1 MAAYISYIMLYPNV
15 FSWYVS
21 HPIFVSSTPFK
32 KPFHDTLGV
41 LNGWLASNSALESFP
56 IIQSPLVFYDEI
68 VDVYVD
74 TICNVFFYVFFLY
87 CIIMTWSWENFFLTI
102 YYRPLGTCIYIFPLI
117 SPDTDGQWEPWLL
130 YFRRRSWMSIVTN
143 GLAWCRRWSCIDPRP
158 RWQWWPVV
166 TSGLTSYDRSDRF
179 NVYSLF
185 YHASLWFTH
194 ELDA

>member
-41 LNGWLASNSALESFP
+41 LNGWLASNGALESFP

-74 TICNVFFYVFFLY
+74 TICNVFFYVFFWY
-87 CIIMTWSWENFFLTI
+87 CIIMTWSWENFFFDNLLPTFRDLHLYI
-102 YYRPLGTCIYIFPLI
+102 SIDFPGHRWPVGAMTPIFPQEI
-117 SPDTDGQWEPWLL
+117 MDVDRYKRPGVMSPVKLH
-130 YFRRRSWMSIVTN
+130 RSSAKM
-143 GLAWCRRWSCIDPRP
+143 A
-158 RWQWWPVV
+158 VV
-166 TSGLTSYDRSDRF
+166 TSGDQWSD
-179 NVYSLF
+179 V
-185 YHASLWFTH
+185 LWQVW
-194 ELDA
+194 